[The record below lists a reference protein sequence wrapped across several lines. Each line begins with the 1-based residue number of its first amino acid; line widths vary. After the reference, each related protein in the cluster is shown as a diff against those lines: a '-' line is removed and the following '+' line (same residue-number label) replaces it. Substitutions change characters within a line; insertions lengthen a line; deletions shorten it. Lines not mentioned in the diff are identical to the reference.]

1 MIFRAKL
8 FLHFKN
14 SYSFDILISKINF
27 KKYKNIIL
35 NKKNTLKPTIT
46 VIINSL
52 SHTWFGKC
60 KDFCSSSCMTPL

>member
-14 SYSFDILISKINF
+14 SYSFDILISQINF

-35 NKKNTLKPTIT
+35 NKKKYFKTNNYRNNKQP
-46 VIINSL
+46 L
-52 SHTWFGKC
+52 SHMVWQVQG
-60 KDFCSSSCMTPL
+60 LL